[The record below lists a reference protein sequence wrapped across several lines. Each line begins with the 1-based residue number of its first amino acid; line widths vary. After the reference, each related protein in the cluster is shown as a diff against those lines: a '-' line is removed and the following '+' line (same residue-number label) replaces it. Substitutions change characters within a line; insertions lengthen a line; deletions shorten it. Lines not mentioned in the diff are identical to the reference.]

1 MPSGARI
8 QLSFRLVC
16 ARKKTDLFSLLRPGD
31 LTIFIRGDEPQ
42 VHGKLSLGG
51 AVEMWKTPRTD
62 GALVTNRHF
71 NHVMVNRRR
80 SSQSQSGEQMHTQM
94 LSFEDSAIRNASF
107 SGDVGER
114 VQR

>member
-1 MPSGARI
+1 MLESG
-8 QLSFRLVC
+8 LN
-16 ARKKTDLFSLLRPGD
+16 RKKKSSVRRSGFFLFASFSFFR
-31 LTIFIRGDEPQ
+31 RGC
-42 VHGKLSLGG
+42 G
-51 AVEMWKTPRTD
+51 MWKTPRTD

-71 NHVMVNRRR
+71 DQVMVNRRG

-114 VQR
+114 VQK

>member
-1 MPSGARI
+1 VLESG
-8 QLSFRLVC
+8 LN
-16 ARKKTDLFSLLRPGD
+16 RKKKSSVRRSGFFLFGS
-31 LTIFIRGDEPQ
+31 F
-42 VHGKLSLGG
+42 LSLGG

-71 NHVMVNRRR
+71 DQVMVNRRR

-114 VQR
+114 VQE